1 MRATFTKKVKEEI
14 EHHVKKN
21 YQVDLSKASFNK
33 VEIKKDLR
41 IKFLNYGMV
50 YDPSTGHHLEFRFK
64 NLKVA
69 NTTIQELSIYGI
81 SGKISINEEK
91 KTVLVYIGDAKN
103 VMEVLKVLGANES
116 LKKYKKIYEY
126 NEKAKTTNRQVNFE
140 TANIKRSAEAALE
153 QVRIIEKLL
162 KKRKIESIDNDL
174 KVVIRA
180 RMKYKRV
187 SMSELAEKIG
197 NISKSALNHRFIRIK
212 KMVGE

>member
-1 MRATFTKKVKEEI
+1 MAWSTI
-14 EHHVKKN
+14 
-21 YQVDLSKASFNK
+21 QVLGIILS
-33 VEIKKDLR
+33 L
-41 IKFLNYGMV
+41 
-50 YDPSTGHHLEFRFK
+50 

-81 SGKISINEEK
+81 SGKSSINEEK

-162 KKRKIESIDNDL
+162 KKRKLESIDNDL